1 MPAESVF
8 FVTPSR
14 ISWFGLPPSTNQ
26 RTTWP
31 SGPFTSMWNQ
41 ECGLII
47 SHFTRVPSSFIGLF
61 TSNSAEKAW
70 CARSDADASTNP
82 TPATTNARFVLIA
95 VSPLRRPEGLR
106 LPTTPLLRRFPCGR
120 FRPLLVLE
128 PRTGEGVLQPAVA
141 FMTSVLED
149 WTDCLLHG
157 QLGRPGSCPCRWIV
171 DRKFVVDPVLGHAR
185 EAFGQ
190 AHVLTGPLKRRLVGE
205 IRRLDDQG
213 LAFPAAN
220 RVPRQASNVGRQMWT
235 SIERDNARLM
245 DHLNENH
252 HVTRPLDDL
261 IVVVIGARQHRRTGA
276 VHENASHAQG
286 LVLCG
291 VGGAAHALPRFCP
304 RRVPFL
310 SFFGHRGELPIGRIE
325 DE

>member
-1 MPAESVF
+1 
-8 FVTPSR
+8 
-14 ISWFGLPPSTNQ
+14 
-26 RTTWP
+26 
-31 SGPFTSMWNQ
+31 MWNQ

-95 VSPLRRPEGLR
+95 VSPL
-106 LPTTPLLRRFPCGR
+106 LRRFPCGR

-128 PRTGEGVLQPAVA
+128 PRTGEGVCQPAVA
-141 FMTSVLED
+141 FMTGVLED

-171 DRKFVVDPVLGHAR
+171 DRKSVVDPVFGHAR

-190 AHVLTGPLKRRLVGE
+190 AHVLTGPLERRLVGE

-213 LAFPAAN
+213 LTFPVAN
-220 RVPRQASNVGRQMWT
+220 RIPRQAADVGRQMWT
-235 SIERDNARLM
+235 SIERDNARLV
-245 DHLNENH
+245 DHLHENH
-252 HVTRPLDDL
+252 HVTWSLDDL

-291 VGGAAHALPRFCP
+291 VRSEEHT
-304 RRVPFL
+304 
-310 SFFGHRGELPIGRIE
+310 SELQSLRHLVCRLLLE
-325 DE
+325 KKK